1 MEKSVE
7 KDLLTDILE
16 SFVIAMAFSIVIFFT
31 IIAPNQV
38 DGESMEPT
46 FHNEDKLITNKVS
59 QWLGSTEVGK
69 SMGLE
74 YDRGDIVVF
83 SLGDRDLV
91 KRVIAKGGDK
101 IKIQNGSVYV
111 NGNLLQEKYLT
122 EGLLTRTFIGPF
134 SFISEGQEL
143 TVPNDH
149 FFVMGDNRGNS
160 KDSRFSEVGFVSR
173 DQVRGRVAFKYWP
186 LSEIHAVTKGDFVEV
201 APTN

>member
-111 NGNLLQEKYLT
+111 NGNLL
-122 EGLLTRTFIGPF
+122 
-134 SFISEGQEL
+134 
-143 TVPNDH
+143 
-149 FFVMGDNRGNS
+149 
-160 KDSRFSEVGFVSR
+160 
-173 DQVRGRVAFKYWP
+173 
-186 LSEIHAVTKGDFVEV
+186 
-201 APTN
+201 